1 VSKILLVDDEKTIL
15 LTVGMILEK
24 EGYEVIEAD
33 SGKRCLE
40 ILKNEKPDL
49 ILMDVMMTEM
59 DGWEAVKEIKKDRSN
74 DGIVI
79 SMLTVKSQE
88 GDKVKSLSE
97 ADWHISKPVRR
108 DKLVHI
114 VNWLLTNPSEIS

>member
-1 VSKILLVDDEKTIL
+1 MSKIMVVEDDRKARFVIGEL
-15 LTVGMILEK
+15 LEK

-49 ILMDVMMTEM
+49 ILMDVMMAEM
-59 DGWEAVKEIKKDRSN
+59 DGWEVVKEIKKDRSN
-74 DGIVI
+74 DGIII

-97 ADWHISKPVRR
+97 ADADWHIPKPVRKE
-108 DKLVHI
+108 KLLKTVD
-114 VNWLLTNPSEIS
+114 WLLSSR

>member
-1 VSKILLVDDEKTIL
+1 MSKIMVVEDDRKARFVIGEL
-15 LTVGMILEK
+15 LEK

-59 DGWEAVKEIKKDRSN
+59 DGWDVVKEIKKDRSN

-97 ADWHISKPVRR
+97 ADWHISKPVRKE
-108 DKLVHI
+108 KLLKTVD
-114 VNWLLTNPSEIS
+114 WLLSSR

>member
-1 VSKILLVDDEKTIL
+1 MSKIMVVEDDRKARFVIGEL
-15 LTVGMILEK
+15 LEK

-59 DGWEAVKEIKKDRSN
+59 DGWDVVKEIKKDRSN

-97 ADWHISKPVRR
+97 AEADWHISKPVRKE
-108 DKLVHI
+108 KLLKTVD
-114 VNWLLTNPSEIS
+114 WLLSSR

>member
-1 VSKILLVDDEKTIL
+1 MVVEDDRKARFVIGEL
-15 LTVGMILEK
+15 LEK

-88 GDKVKSLSE
+88 KDKVKSLSE
-97 ADWHISKPVRR
+97 ADADWHISKPVRKE
-108 DKLVHI
+108 KLLKTVD
-114 VNWLLTNPSEIS
+114 WLLSSR